1 MFSILN
7 SVFYIIKRGSNLRV
21 FPLPYPTIPPLV
33 GLKYV
38 YLIKCKGCG
47 QRERLVEYT
56 TLIYNEGGKDYGK
69 EDSIDEEILL
79 HKEDQEHIG
88 GLECIREIPR
98 THLGERK

>member
-1 MFSILN
+1 M
-7 SVFYIIKRGSNLRV
+7 
-21 FPLPYPTIPPLV
+21 
-33 GLKYV
+33 
-38 YLIKCKGCG
+38 
-47 QRERLVEYT
+47 EYT